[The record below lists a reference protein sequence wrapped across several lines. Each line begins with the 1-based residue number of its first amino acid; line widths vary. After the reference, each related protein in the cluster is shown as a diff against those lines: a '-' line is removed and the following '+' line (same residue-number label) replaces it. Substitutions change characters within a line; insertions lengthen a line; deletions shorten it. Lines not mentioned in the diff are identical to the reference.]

1 MNEARHLDL
10 DTLNA
15 LVDDAI
21 PESERSGIM
30 RHLAGCAACQAEL
43 DELRATARL
52 CAMLPQFA
60 PPRPF
65 TLGPE
70 YGRHPV
76 NLRLV
81 QTLPVVR
88 SLAVAAVLVF
98 VLVSAFAVINT
109 RHGSASSSNTDQAA
123 PNQPAKASLVAPGA
137 MRSARAVATEPAA
150 DQTNEAPAAASA
162 AQPAVKPATNRS
174 ARHAGA
180 GTLSGWWIASLV
192 IGLGTAL
199 LLLCWF
205 ALDRGNVRRYGRLS
219 GA

>member
-15 LVDDAI
+15 LVDGAV
-21 PESERSGIM
+21 PESERPAITQ
-30 RHLAGCAACQAEL
+30 HLAGCATCQENL

-52 CAMLPQFA
+52 CATLPQFA
-60 PPRPF
+60 PPRLF

-109 RHGSASSSNTDQAA
+109 RHGSASSTADQGA
-123 PNQPAKASLVAPGA
+123 PDQQVKAGVMAPGA
-137 MRSARAVATEPAA
+137 MRSAGAVATAPAA
-150 DQTNEAPAAASA
+150 DQANEARAAASA
-162 AQPAVKPATNRS
+162 AQPAVSSSPNRAS
-174 ARHAGA
+174 ANASA
-180 GTLSGWWIASLV
+180 QTLSGWWIASLV
-192 IGLGTAL
+192 IGLGMAL
-199 LLLCWF
+199 LLLSWF
-205 ALDRGNVRRYGRLS
+205 ALDRGSVRRFGHLS
-219 GA
+219 GV

>member
-21 PESERSGIM
+21 PESERPGIM
-30 RHLAGCAACQAEL
+30 RHLAGCAACQQEL
-43 DELRATARL
+43 AELRATARL
-52 CAMLPQFA
+52 CAGLPQFT
-60 PPRPF
+60 PLRPF

-76 NLRLV
+76 NLRLL

-98 VLVSAFAVINT
+98 VLISAFAVINT
-109 RHGSASSSNTDQAA
+109 RHGSASSSATDRAA
-123 PNQPAKASLVAPGA
+123 PAQQTQAGALAPGA
-137 MRSARAVATEPAA
+137 LRGVAPAPTEPASDVA
-150 DQTNEAPAAASA
+150 NEASA
-162 AQPAVKPATNRS
+162 ARPASAGAKSAPDRS
-174 ARHAGA
+174 AARESAQR
-180 GTLSGWWIASLV
+180 LSGWWIASLI

-199 LLLCWF
+199 LLLSWF
-205 ALDRGNVRRYGRLS
+205 ALDRGGMRRYGRLS
-219 GA
+219 SA